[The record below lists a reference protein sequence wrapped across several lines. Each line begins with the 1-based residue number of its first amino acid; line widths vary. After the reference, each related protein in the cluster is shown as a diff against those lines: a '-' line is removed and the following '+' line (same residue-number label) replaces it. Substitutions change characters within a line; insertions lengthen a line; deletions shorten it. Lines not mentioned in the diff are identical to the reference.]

1 MMLCTL
7 SDIKAILGITDDSK
21 DNLLT
26 LLIKQQSA
34 LICAYLGYNP
44 QLKEYIEEL
53 QAVNNQQLLQLNN
66 RPIRNV
72 ISVKIN
78 NAEITDYK
86 LLPQYAKNGFLYRG
100 NGWCGAWY
108 TRNMTY
114 DIVSGAYD
122 ISVTYTA
129 GWYLP
134 SDDNYNEGADDS
146 LPYDIIT
153 ACVEAVSERYTVV
166 SSSAQGIKAQS
177 EGGISVTYEGS
188 ETIGNGGL
196 SKRVTGMLE
205 AYRIIGVA

>member
-7 SDIKAILGITDDSK
+7 SDLKTILGISDNTK
-21 DNLLT
+21 DNLLS
-26 LLIKQQSA
+26 LLIRQQSA

-44 QLKEYIEEL
+44 QLKQYIDEL

-72 ISVKIN
+72 VSVKIN
-78 NAEITDYK
+78 GTEITDYK

-100 NGWCGAWY
+100 DGWCGAWY

-114 DIVSGAYD
+114 DPVAGVFD

-134 SDDNYNEGADDS
+134 DDENYDEDLEDS
-146 LPYDIIT
+146 LPFDIIT
-153 ACVEAVSERYTVV
+153 ACMEAVAERYTVV
-166 SSSAQGIKAQS
+166 SSGAQGIKSQS
-177 EGGISVTYEGS
+177 EGGISVTYEGN
-188 ETIGNGGL
+188 ETLSNGGL
-196 SKRVTGMLE
+196 SKRVTSMLD
-205 AYRIIGVA
+205 AYKIIGVA